1 MGMGKPTV
9 DVFLD
14 LVRRSGLVDKGQI
27 DAALLKLEDQPDGRF
42 PTDTDVVADGLVQSG
57 LITRWQA
64 DRLLEGRHRGFFLG
78 KYKLLDH
85 LGTGGMSSVYLA
97 EHVLM
102 QRRVAIKVL
111 PKDRV
116 TDSSYL
122 ARFHRE
128 AQAAAALDHRNIVR
142 AYDVDNEGNTHYLVM
157 EYIEGRNLHFVV
169 KEDGPL
175 EYATAAEYIRQ
186 AAEGLAHAHQ
196 AGLIHRDVKPANL
209 LVDPKNVVKVLDLGL
224 ARFTDEGK
232 NSLTVRFDEN
242 VLGTADYLAPEQAVD
257 SHSVDARADIYGL
270 GCSLYYLL
278 TGHAPFPDGTLPQ
291 RLAMHQRQTPPSIL
305 LDRPDAPQELVDIC
319 AKMMAKKPDQ
329 RQQSADEVAKDL
341 ARWLVAQGQRVESG
355 DSGSLSSGP
364 LVGATTNQRV
374 ARAAGAPPVA
384 RLLKSA
390 SSSPRGSGRITR
402 PAGMPPLP
410 CQPPSASDTAS
421 NLNRATVEIAIAR
434 PRVTNGR
441 SGARPVAKRS
451 LPKAQPLEL
460 DPMPAPFVVADED
473 LPPVFLARQQN
484 RSKNVDFAGYL
495 TGRKLPHTWFL
506 VLAACGA
513 AGLLLLAIWLLAR

>member
-1 MGMGKPTV
+1 MGKPTV

-14 LVRRSGLVDKGQI
+14 LVRRSGLVEKGQF
-27 DAALLKLEDQPDGRF
+27 DAALLKLADQPGGQF
-42 PTDTDVVADGLVQSG
+42 PTDTDAIADSLVRLE

-64 DRLLEGRHRGFFLG
+64 DRLLEGRHKGFFLG

-85 LGTGGMSSVYLA
+85 LGTGGMSSVFLA

-157 EYIEGRNLHFVV
+157 EYIEGRNLHYMV

-175 EYATAAEYIRQ
+175 SYTVAAEYIRQ

-196 AGLIHRDVKPANL
+196 AGLVHRDVKPANL

-224 ARFTDEGK
+224 ARFTEDGST
-232 NSLTVRFDEN
+232 SLTVKFDEN
-242 VLGTADYLAPEQAVD
+242 VLGTADYLAPEQALD
-257 SHSVDARADIYGL
+257 SHGADSRADIYGL

-278 TGHAPFPDGTLPQ
+278 TGHPPFPDGTLPQ
-291 RLAMHQRQTPPSIL
+291 RLVMHQRQTPPSIF
-305 LDRPDAPQELVDIC
+305 LDRPDAPQELVDVC

-329 RQQSADEVAKDL
+329 RYQSADEVAKVL
-341 ARWLVAQGQRVESG
+341 TQWLLAQGQTVESG
-355 DSGSLSSGP
+355 SGSGR
-364 LVGATTNQRV
+364 LVAAMARQ
-374 ARAAGAPPVA
+374 RAAQASNAPPVHRPRKA
-384 RLLKSA
+384 RPLPPPS
-390 SSSPRGSGRITR
+390 SGRGTR

-410 CQPPSASDTAS
+410 SRPPSASDTAS
-421 NLNRATVEIAIAR
+421 NLNRQTVEMPVAVQR
-434 PRVTNGR
+434 PR
-441 SGARPVAKRS
+441 SGQAGPRPPAKRN
-451 LPKAQPLEL
+451 LPKAQPLEVA
-460 DPMPAPFVVADED
+460 PAPSPLLIPEDE
-473 LPPVFLARQQN
+473 LPPVFLTSRQS
-484 RSKNVDFAGYL
+484 RSKQVG
-495 TGRKLPHTWFL
+495 L
-506 VLAACGA
+506 VAFFHGLEPLHKWLLLGA
-513 AGLLLLAIWLLAR
+513 AGGCVALLLLTLWLLAR